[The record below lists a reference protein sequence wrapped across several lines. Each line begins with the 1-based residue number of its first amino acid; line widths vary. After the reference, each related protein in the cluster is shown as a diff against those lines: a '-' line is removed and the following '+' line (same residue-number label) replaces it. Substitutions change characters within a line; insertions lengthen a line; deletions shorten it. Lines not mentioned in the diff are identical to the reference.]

1 MPGLYLCSFFFFFFN
16 ISMVDLR
23 LFDILKVNFKDSITF
38 SHPLSHCPPLMT
50 APLTSNVVKGLAASL
65 WRDRDD
71 PWPRAADPGSS
82 RTSRFIQPHE
92 FNRTRKIKKIAFL
105 TTWMRRWTLMLCLV
119 CDTRSHTRSH
129 RGETSQ
135 ADLTQLP
142 SLTTGYS
149 NPATWEP
156 FALLYDSFPC
166 THTVNIHQRVS
177 AHYSTA
183 DRFCND
189 AFLVWISWI
198 KPTTIIVFF
207 FFPFLT
213 CVCRSQGHF
222 RLYQSA
228 TSLSLPDAGAY
239 FSGHSVLEEFRYTIR
254 HKAIWSEAIAGS
266 SPCCAPWEP
275 DPSGFCGNWQQWE
288 GREAFHCNVYCQWT
302 WFPVWPLLHLLFD
315 IGTTLLGVIYL
326 SLDFR

>member
-1 MPGLYLCSFFFFFFN
+1 
-16 ISMVDLR
+16 MVDLR

-82 RTSRFIQPHE
+82 RTSRFIQPHV

-119 CDTRSHTRSH
+119 CDTRSH

-149 NPATWEP
+149 NSATWEP

-207 FFPFLT
+207 FFLSWHAYVGLKDISGCIKVQLLCHFLMP
-213 CVCRSQGHF
+213 VLIFLDILSWRSSGT
-222 RLYQSA
+222 LYGTKQS
-228 TSLSLPDAGAY
+228 GAK
-239 FSGHSVLEEFRYTIR
+239 R
-254 HKAIWSEAIAGS
+254 
-266 SPCCAPWEP
+266 
-275 DPSGFCGNWQQWE
+275 
-288 GREAFHCNVYCQWT
+288 
-302 WFPVWPLLHLLFD
+302 
-315 IGTTLLGVIYL
+315 
-326 SLDFR
+326 